1 MWVFGYGSLVWKAD
15 FPFESRLVGYIEGYA
30 RRFWQ
35 YSIDH
40 RGVPSKPGLVVT
52 LVKSLDPQAQVWGVA
67 YKIAAQD
74 VEFVMNHLDYRWGT
88 AMEKNGYERV
98 EVIFNPCGQA
108 LNPDISA
115 IVAPTEP
122 FQLVVYLANECNE
135 SFAGAANIE
144 NIAQTIVTSVGP
156 SGPNTEYVYKLASG
170 MRLLAP
176 GVKDEHLFAVE
187 EAVRRLDMN
196 TNRDLL

>member
-1 MWVFGYGSLVWKAD
+1 MPRKT
-15 FPFESRLVGYIEGYA
+15 SRNT
-30 RRFWQ
+30 
-35 YSIDH
+35 YSDLDDDDDNSD
-40 RGVPSKPGLVVT
+40 GNWSSPGLTCRSRVG
-52 LVKSLDPQAQVWGVA
+52 LAQVWGVA

-74 VEFVMNHLDYRWGT
+74 VEFVMNHLDYR
-88 AMEKNGYERV
+88 EKNGYERV

-108 LNPDISA
+108 LNPDIGA

-122 FQLVVYLANECNE
+122 FRLVVYLANECNE

-156 SGPNTEYVYKLASG
+156 SGPNTEYVYKLASA

>member
-40 RGVPSKPGLVVT
+40 RGVPSK
-52 LVKSLDPQAQVWGVA
+52 AQVWGVA

-74 VEFVMNHLDYRWGT
+74 VEFVMNHLDYR
-88 AMEKNGYERV
+88 EKNGYERV

-108 LNPDISA
+108 LDPDIGA

-122 FQLVVYLANECNE
+122 FRLVVYLANESNE

-156 SGPNTEYVYKLASG
+156 SGPNTEYVYKLASA

-176 GVKDEHLFAVE
+176 GVQDEHLFAVE
-187 EAVRRLDMN
+187 EAVRRLDMDN

>member
-15 FPFESRLVGYIEGYA
+15 FPFESRMVGYIEGYV

-52 LVKSLDPQAQVWGVA
+52 LVKSSDPQAQVWGVA

-74 VEFVMNHLDYRWGT
+74 VEFVMNHLDYR
-88 AMEKNGYERV
+88 EKNGYERV
-98 EVIFNPCGQA
+98 EVIFNPCGHA
-108 LNPDISA
+108 LNPDIGA
-115 IVAPTEP
+115 IVVPTEP

-156 SGPNTEYVYKLASG
+156 SGPNTEYVYKLASA

-187 EAVRRLDMN
+187 EAVRRLDTD